1 MFVKD
6 AFACP
11 GGTKRA
17 AKLMLQSKHRGR
29 ARPLRTRL
37 AADIGG
43 TFTDIVAF
51 DEQSGRM
58 LLGKALSTPSHLVD
72 GVAHGVGKAGTGYQ
86 FAKTFLHGS
95 TIAINAILERHGA
108 KAALLITEGFRDIYE
123 IGRVNRPD
131 SYNLYFKKHVPLIPR
146 SMIFEIRERITAS
159 GDVLTSLDET
169 GVAAICDKLE
179 ALGVEAVAILLL
191 HSYRNI
197 AHERRVKELVAERLP
212 GIFVTASHELSQ
224 EYREFER
231 CSTVVANAFIGPT
244 VRDYVAGINLH
255 LERSGFDGSF
265 FIVQSTG
272 GLYEARQAQ
281 SQCVRM
287 LESGPAAGVVGAR
300 ALCRE
305 LGLNDTIAF
314 DMGGTTAKA
323 GVIYRNEVL
332 TTSTALIGG
341 YNQALPVQIP
351 MIDVFEVGMG
361 GGSIAS
367 LAENNALSVGPKS
380 AGAEPGPAC
389 YGRGGEQPTVTD
401 ANLVLGRL
409 DPGNFLGGEMRLDT
423 EAAERAIAH
432 RIAEPLDMS
441 MRAAA
446 DGILRIATTSMSYA
460 VKSVSTQRG
469 LDAAAFT
476 LIAYGGAGPLHAA
489 AIAHEI
495 GMERVIVPRA
505 PGHFCAF
512 GMLFSDLRYD
522 FVRTWPM
529 RLADAGFAEI
539 EAIYSDM
546 FKSGRAALAQS
557 KVKPSRIIVERSADM
572 RYVGQEHAVT
582 IELPPELFRRRDR
595 EGIKTRFDEVH
606 QLRYGTHAPNEP
618 AEIVSLR
625 ATVTGV
631 LRKPTPERVAAGGRA
646 PVSDARRGA
655 RPVFFSEHRR
665 AEKTSV
671 YAREALKSGNRI
683 PGPALIEEHASTTLI
698 PPGDRVE
705 VDALGNLVIEI
716 G

>member
-1 MFVKD
+1 MTV
-6 AFACP
+6 
-11 GGTKRA
+11 
-17 AKLMLQSKHRGR
+17 QSKKRGR
-29 ARPLRTRL
+29 GQHPHTRL

-43 TFTDIVAF
+43 TFTDVVAF
-51 DEQSGRM
+51 EEQSGRM
-58 LLGKALSTPSHLVD
+58 LLGKALSTPPHLVD
-72 GVAHGVGKAGTGYQ
+72 GVADGVGNAGTRYEH
-86 FAKTFLHGS
+86 ARTFLHGS
-95 TIAINAILERHGA
+95 TIAINAILERTGA
-108 KAALLITEGFRDIYE
+108 KAALLVTEGFRDIYE

-131 SYNLYFKKHVPLIPR
+131 SYNLYFRKHVPLISR
-146 SMIFEIRERITAS
+146 AMIFEVRERITAS
-159 GDVLTSLDET
+159 GDVWTPLDET
-169 GVAAICDKLE
+169 GVMAVCDRLE

-197 AHERRVKELVAERLP
+197 AHERRVKEIVANRLP
-212 GIFVTASHELSQ
+212 GVFVTASHELSQ

-231 CSTVVANAFIGPT
+231 CSTVAANAFIGPR
-244 VRDYVAGINLH
+244 VRGYISGIDRH
-255 LERSGFDGSF
+255 LERSGFAGSF

-272 GLYEARQAQ
+272 GLYEAHQAQ

-287 LESGPAAGVVGAR
+287 LESGPAAGLVGAR

-305 LGLNDTIAF
+305 LGLKDVIAF

-361 GGSIAS
+361 GGSIAA
-367 LAENNALSVGPKS
+367 LADNNALSVGPKS
-380 AGAEPGPAC
+380 AGANPGPAC

-409 DPGNFLGGEMRLDT
+409 DPGNFLGGEMTLDT
-423 EAAERAIAH
+423 GAAERAIGH
-432 RIAEPLDMS
+432 RIAEPLDMTL
-441 MRAAA
+441 RGAA

-512 GMLFSDLRYD
+512 GMLFSDMRYD

-529 RLADAGFAEI
+529 RLADAEFAEI
-539 EAIYSDM
+539 ESIYAGM
-546 FKSGRAALAQS
+546 FEAGRAALAQS
-557 KVKPSRIIVERSADM
+557 RVKPSRIVVERAADM

-582 IELPPELFRRRDR
+582 IELPPPLFRRRDR
-595 EGIKTRFDEVH
+595 EGIKARFDDVH
-606 QLRYGTHAPNEP
+606 QLRYGTHAPGEP

-625 ATVTGV
+625 ATVTGM
-631 LRKPTPERVAAGGRA
+631 LNKPTPERIASGGRM
-646 PVSDARRGA
+646 PVSGAHRGA

-665 AEKTSV
+665 AEKTPI
-671 YAREALKSGNRI
+671 YARDALRSGNRI
-683 PGPALIEEHASTTLI
+683 PGPALIEEHASTTLV

-716 G
+716 GRRSR

>member
-1 MFVKD
+1 V
-6 AFACP
+6 
-11 GGTKRA
+11 
-17 AKLMLQSKHRGR
+17 
-29 ARPLRTRL
+29 RTRL

-51 DEQSGRM
+51 EEQSGRM
-58 LLGKALSTPSHLVD
+58 LLGKALSTPSRLVD
-72 GVAHGVGKAGTGYQ
+72 GVADGVGKAGTRYQ
-86 FAKTFLHGS
+86 YAKTFLHGS
-95 TIAINAILERHGA
+95 TIAINAILERNGA
-108 KAALLITEGFRDIYE
+108 RAALLVTEGFRDIYE

-131 SYNLYFKKHVPLIPR
+131 SYNLYFRKHAPLIPR
-146 SMIFEIRERITAS
+146 ALIFEVRERITAS
-159 GDVLTSLDET
+159 GDVWTPLDET

-179 ALGVEAVAILLL
+179 ALGIEAVAILLL

-197 AHERRVKELVAERLP
+197 AHERRVKEIVADRLP
-212 GIFVTASHELSQ
+212 RIFVTASHELSQ

-244 VRDYVAGINLH
+244 VRDYVSGINLH
-255 LERSGFDGSF
+255 LERSGFGGSF

-281 SQCVRM
+281 TQCVRM

-300 ALCRE
+300 ALSRE
-305 LGLNDTIAF
+305 LALNDAIAF

-332 TTSTALIGG
+332 TTTTALIGG

-361 GGSIAS
+361 GGSIAA
-367 LAENNALSVGPKS
+367 LAENRALSVGPKS

-389 YGRGGEQPTVTD
+389 YGRGGEEPTVTD

-409 DPGNFLGGEMRLDT
+409 DPSSFLGGEMTLDT
-423 EAAERAIAH
+423 EAAERSIVN
-432 RIAEPLDMS
+432 RIAEPLGMPL
-441 MRAAA
+441 RAAA

-469 LDAAAFT
+469 LDAAAFA

-495 GMERVIVPRA
+495 GMARVIVPRA

-529 RLADAGFAEI
+529 RLAEAEFAEI
-539 EAIYSDM
+539 ETIYTGM
-546 FKSGRAALAQS
+546 FKAGRAALAQS
-557 KVKPSRIIVERSADM
+557 KVQPSRVVVERAADM

-582 IELPPELFRRRDR
+582 IELAPELFRRGDR
-595 EGIKTRFDEVH
+595 EGIKARFDDVH

-631 LRKPTPERVAAGGRA
+631 LKKPMPERVAAGGRTPSSNA
-646 PVSDARRGA
+646 QRGT
-655 RPVFFSEHRR
+655 RPVFFAEHRR
-665 AEKTSV
+665 AEKTPI
-671 YAREALKSGNRI
+671 YARGALRSGNRI
-683 PGPALIEEHASTTLI
+683 SGPALIEEHASTTLV

-716 G
+716 DRGRR